1 MDPERNEKRS
11 IKKKNTQ
18 TFYFRVCG
26 FRFGVFCFCLFSYS
40 TRNMIGFD
48 AIALWAKQKKTKK
61 CESKTIGRPL
71 CDSGNERTWC
81 TAVAPTMQDERVSQN
96 DVDSSS

>member
-48 AIALWAKQKKTKK
+48 AIALWAKQKKKK
-61 CESKTIGRPL
+61 MRKQNNWASAVRFR
-71 CDSGNERTWC
+71 ERTHMVHSGR
-81 TAVAPTMQDERVSQN
+81 AHNAR
-96 DVDSSS
+96 